1 VCHTAPTTFPPFGV
15 AIAPLAARISAKLGN
30 LLCTHS
36 AAHSSATLFIIQA
49 TGSLHTVP
57 YKYIHYG
64 HNSCL
69 IPNFCTGHMWAGFAV
84 GVCGK
89 VPNGKSLNRSFA
101 YGGGSGLYGLS
112 HPRID
117 MVGDDD
123 NSQPIP
129 AKGIVVLTCSFGL
142 LISYCLGSP
151 VIASRPR
158 RTTR

>member
-1 VCHTAPTTFPPFGV
+1 VCHNNADEIPPFGV
-15 AIAPLAARISAKLGN
+15 TIYHSPLKSLPYMAISCALTPSRGSQLSHVIHHTGYRTQLHIPHGHISCFIPS
-30 LLCTHS
+30 LCTD
-36 AAHSSATLFIIQA
+36 
-49 TGSLHTVP
+49 
-57 YKYIHYG
+57 
-64 HNSCL
+64 
-69 IPNFCTGHMWAGFAV
+69 HMWAGFAV

-89 VPNGKSLNRSFA
+89 VPIGKSLNGSFA

-117 MVGDDD
+117 MVGDPD

-129 AKGIVVLTCSFGL
+129 AKGMVVLTCSFGL
-142 LISYCLGSP
+142 LISYCLVSP